1 MNSSDKPL
9 VAFDGSD
16 DARFL
21 VGEVARLLPGT
32 RVVILYATSAWEGAA
47 ARVEG
52 HEALESA
59 AVAEA
64 SSQEV
69 VAEGV
74 RLAEAAGL
82 AADGQ
87 VAHRPEPV
95 WRTIVDVADELDA
108 RLIVLGSRGR
118 GGLRSMLL
126 GSVST
131 QVLHHAHRPVL
142 VVPSAQLGEVRR
154 EVAARFR
161 SEVGAA

>member
-1 MNSSDKPL
+1 MNSNDIL
-9 VAFDGSD
+9 LIAFDGSD
-16 DARFL
+16 DARFVL
-21 VGEVARLLPGT
+21 GEVAQLLPGAKA
-32 RVVILYATSAWEGAA
+32 VIVYATSAWEAAA
-47 ARVEG
+47 ARIEG
-52 HEALESA
+52 HDDLEPA

-74 RLAEAAGL
+74 RLARAAGL
-82 AADGQ
+82 EADGQ
-87 VAHRPEPV
+87 VAHRAEPV

-108 RLIVLGSRGR
+108 RLVVLGSRGR
-118 GGLRSMLL
+118 GGLRSALL

-142 VVPSAQLGEVRR
+142 VVPSAQLGDVRR

-161 SEVGAA
+161 SDQAAT